1 MLTVDHVQ
9 RLIEARSS
17 EHPEWHKEDA
27 QFFENMKKE
36 QQEIQEALN
45 LCKEGWSIAE
55 KLERME
61 KFKATVG
68 GSLFTV
74 ICLLN
79 KYEIS
84 LVECV
89 ELMLEKRREKKD
101 SQH

>member
-45 LCKEGWSIAE
+45 LCKEG
-55 KLERME
+55 
-61 KFKATVG
+61 
-68 GSLFTV
+68 
-74 ICLLN
+74 
-79 KYEIS
+79 
-84 LVECV
+84 
-89 ELMLEKRREKKD
+89 
-101 SQH
+101 